1 MRKLIALTLYTVAVA
16 GAHRDSIVPP
26 SQTELKHC

>member
-1 MRKLIALTLYTVAVA
+1 MRKVIAHTLSTIAVA

-26 SQTELKHC
+26 IQTELKHC